1 MRQQRLTRPM
11 LDALHTDAVRVS
23 MGLVQYEGDNNSG
36 EGNALLPARNGKV
49 TASANKFLY
58 LRARVT
64 NMTSMPN
71 SILLPTSLIM
81 WVASSLALVLSI
93 AASPLEHFLWEG
105 SLTDIP
111 VGRTKSRESKEVEVP
126 LCFVSK
132 GQFEFV
138 GEVRVLGDSV
148 RSGEGELKV
157 VVQESA

>member
-1 MRQQRLTRPM
+1 M

-23 MGLVQYEGDNNSG
+23 MELVQYEDGDHSD
-36 EGNALLPARNGKV
+36 EGHALLPARNGKV
-49 TASANKFLY
+49 TALTNKFLH

-64 NMTSMPN
+64 NMTSTPN
-71 SILLPTSLIM
+71 LFLFTTSLTM
-81 WVASSLALVLSI
+81 WIAFSLALVLSI
-93 AASPLEHFLWEG
+93 AASPLEHFHWEG

-111 VGRTKSRESKEVEVP
+111 IGRTESRVSKEVEVP

-157 VVQESA
+157 IVQESAW